1 MAKKA
6 EEKKAGL
13 EENFRTL
20 SEYIEELEKGELSL
34 EESFQKYTKGME
46 LVKECSEMID
56 QVEKKLI
63 VLEEEA

>member
-34 EESFQKYTKGME
+34 EESFQRYTKGME
-46 LVKECSEMID
+46 LEKDCSEMID
-56 QVEKKLI
+56 QEVKRLTVWEG
-63 VLEEEA
+63 EA